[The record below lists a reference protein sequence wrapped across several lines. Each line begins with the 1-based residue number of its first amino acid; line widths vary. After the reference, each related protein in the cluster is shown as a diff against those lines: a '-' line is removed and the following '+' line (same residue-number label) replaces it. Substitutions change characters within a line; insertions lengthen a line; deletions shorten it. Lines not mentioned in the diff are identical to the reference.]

1 MFTLDR
7 QSGKTAEDEMIR
19 RWCVYLTVLAG
30 CFGLYVALPGWF
42 MWIAVLTTAGS
53 PLISVIL
60 SAFLGEKDALGLF
73 RFSSKRKV
81 EYDLELRPFR
91 PGDSISRVLWK
102 RTAKS
107 GEWFV
112 REAREILL
120 PEKRKIR
127 GILPVALCFV
137 IMVCAFPLRRYDRQ
151 MQILQEFLKRK
162 PEVRL
167 DLTAQPQEKSKQPIL
182 DVVASESQRLYLRGQ
197 SFDVYDGI
205 SWCAAEPEE
214 WSIWKPE
221 GTVSVEART
230 NKTLVVYDGA
240 AEKPKKD
247 CLQLPKETKVWAKAL
262 IDGKTVAQIGVF
274 VRGCASYDENAVATG
289 DVAQW
294 LVESGRGYCVHF
306 ATTATVLLRAA
317 GIPARFVTGY
327 VVNLQ
332 AGIRKTVAGSDG
344 HAWAEYWDGENW
356 RILEATP
363 TVEASVLPPAQKE
376 NRQFGGWWLVIL
388 ALPLFFRKKKNGRLQ
403 ELRQKAAFSR
413 DGLSAE
419 EKWEYEKLRQFL
431 WHG

>member
-1 MFTLDR
+1 
-7 QSGKTAEDEMIR
+7 MIR
-19 RWCVYLTVLAG
+19 RWCVYLMVLAG
-30 CFGLYVALPGWF
+30 CCGLYAVLPGWVT
-42 MWIAVLTTAGS
+42 WIAVLTTAGS

-73 RFSSKRKV
+73 RFSGKRKV
-81 EYDLELRPFR
+81 GYEQELRPFR
-91 PGDSISRVLWK
+91 PGDSASRVLWK

-137 IMVCAFPLRRYDRQ
+137 IMVCAFPPGRYDRQ
-151 MQILQEFLKRK
+151 MQRLQGFLERK

-167 DLTAQPQEKSKQPIL
+167 DLTALPQEKSKQPVL

-197 SFDVYDGI
+197 SFHVYDGL
-205 SWCAAEPEE
+205 SWYAAESED
-214 WSIWKPE
+214 WSIWMPE
-221 GTVSVEART
+221 GTVTVDART
-230 NKTLVVYDGA
+230 NIPFAGYDGV
-240 AEKPKKD
+240 AEKPKKV

-262 IDGKTVAQIGVF
+262 ADGKTVAQIGAF

-294 LVESGRGYCVHF
+294 LVENGRGYCVHF

-327 VVNLQ
+327 VVGLQ
-332 AGIRKTVAGSDG
+332 AGIRKTVTGEDA
-344 HAWAEYWDGENW
+344 HAWVEYWDGENW

-363 TVEASVLPPAQKE
+363 TVEAPALPPVQKE
-376 NRQFGGWWLVIL
+376 NRQFGGWLLLLL
-388 ALPLFFRKKKNGRLQ
+388 AVLPLFFRKKKNGRLQ

-413 DGLSAE
+413 DGLSEAE
-419 EKWEYEKLRQFL
+419 REEYKVLMETRPRLPL
-431 WHG
+431 